1 MPGKVNPTQCESLM
15 QACAQVIGNDLAVTV
30 GGASLSHFELNVAKP
45 LIAHNNLNSIAL
57 LSDSAM
63 SFTKNCVRGV
73 EPDLERI
80 DALMRSSLMLVTS
93 LLPKIGYDNAAK
105 ISKKAHAEGTSLKEA
120 GVALGLLTADEF
132 DAWVRPEEMTRP
144 QSESEGGIRSKL

>member
-63 SFTKNCVRGV
+63 SSKILFGSTMSFVSAATCPR
-73 EPDLERI
+73 
-80 DALMRSSLMLVTS
+80 AASFSSAAAFAASIFSFAVIASATS
-93 LLPKIGYDNAAK
+93 TIGA
-105 ISKKAHAEGTSLKEA
+105 
-120 GVALGLLTADEF
+120 
-132 DAWVRPEEMTRP
+132 R
-144 QSESEGGIRSKL
+144 

>member
-1 MPGKVNPTQCESLM
+1 MR
-15 QACAQVIGNDLAVTV
+15 ADRGNDLAVTV

-45 LIAHNNLNSIAL
+45 LIAHNNLNSIGVAL
-57 LSDSAM
+57 RLGDEFHQKLRARRQ
-63 SFTKNCVRGV
+63 T
-73 EPDLERI
+73 DLERI

-144 QSESEGGIRSKL
+144 RSESEGGIRSKL